1 MIAVL
6 FEVTPAPGEARE
18 RYFSIAASLVD
29 ELHGVDGF
37 VSIERFESLLTPGK
51 LLSLSFWRDEAAVA
65 DWRNHERHRAAQD
78 AGRNSLFASYRLR
91 IAQVVRDYGAIDRK
105 QAPPGS
111 RARHD

>member
-65 DWRNHERHRAAQD
+65 DWPQQPVCILSIAHRSGRPRLRRHRPQ
-78 AGRNSLFASYRLR
+78 AGATR
-91 IAQVVRDYGAIDRK
+91 
-105 QAPPGS
+105 
-111 RARHD
+111 

>member
-18 RYFSIAASLVD
+18 DYLWIAASLVD

-37 VSIERFESLLTPGK
+37 LSIERFESLLTPGK

-65 DWRNHERHRAAQD
+65 DWRNRERHRAAQD
-78 AGRNSLFASYRLR
+78 AGRDGLVASYRLR
-91 IAQVVRDYGAIDRK
+91 IAEVLRDYSAVHRE
-105 QAPPGS
+105 QAPPDS
-111 RARHD
+111 RARRY